1 MKDFLITVIFFIP
14 LYRAYRLY
22 IKQVKLSAAV
32 IYNRR
37 RKNKDVDWAREY
49 LTRNYLDKNLISFR
63 KWLERINGK

>member
-22 IKQVKLSAAV
+22 IKQVRLSAAV

-63 KWLERINGK
+63 QWLGRVNGK

>member
-1 MKDFLITVIFFIP
+1 MKDFLVTVIFFIP